1 VTKFEKYIIAEKAS
15 NYPEVAL
22 VRGKLIKFD
31 KFIDDV
37 RASCRPWLSA
47 VKNCPM
53 KTVWRGV
60 DGDVPFISNKKVRAD
75 RRPYSTDPSLH
86 QAFDTR
92 FEEVFGWKPRS
103 SGLFVTGTSATAGMY
118 GDTTY
123 LVFPAGPF
131 KFLWSD
137 KIYDLY
143 TQGTQWG
150 GLNNL
155 INKNNYK
162 EKDICGAIASDNEIM
177 IGCKSYYGIT
187 SMMLGLAMSVDGKGE
202 SPPYSVKTQRLANEF
217 IKKYLL

>member
-1 VTKFEKYIIAEKAS
+1 MTKFEQYIIAEKAS
-15 NYPEVAL
+15 NYPEAIL

-37 RASCRPWLSA
+37 RSSCGPWLSA
-47 VKNCPM
+47 VKNCPR

-60 DGDVPFISNKKVRAD
+60 ETDVSFISNKKVRAD
-75 RRPYSTDPSLH
+75 RKPLNTDISLH

-103 SGLFVTGTSATAGMY
+103 SGLFVTGNMGSAGMY
-118 GDTTY
+118 GDQTY
-123 LVFPAGPF
+123 LIFPAGPF

-143 TQGTQWG
+143 AQRSMPG
-150 GLNNL
+150 GLGAL

-162 EKDICGAIASDNEIM
+162 EKDICGAINSDNEIM
-177 IGCKSYYGIT
+177 ISCKSYYGIKKDVLEMAMT
-187 SMMLGLAMSVDGKGE
+187 DRREWKSIKNKGQKLAD
-202 SPPYSVKTQRLANEF
+202 EF